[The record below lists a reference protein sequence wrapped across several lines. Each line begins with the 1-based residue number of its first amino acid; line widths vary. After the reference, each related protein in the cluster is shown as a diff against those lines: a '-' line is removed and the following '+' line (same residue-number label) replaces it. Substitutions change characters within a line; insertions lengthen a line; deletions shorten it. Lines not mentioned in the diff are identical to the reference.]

1 MVKVVYIVAVE
12 PYNAGYNLLQ
22 LRIKFKLLPILKYMY
37 LVIYPG
43 FSELSENEI
52 QNEIQMELQLP
63 SFSADQEHR
72 ELIRIWNST
81 VHSAC
86 LE

>member
-43 FSELSENEI
+43 FSELSENPDGVTAA
-52 QNEIQMELQLP
+52 QLLCR
-63 SFSADQEHR
+63 SGTQGTH
-72 ELIRIWNST
+72 
-81 VHSAC
+81 
-86 LE
+86 